1 MALNKIDI
9 GNEMSRGWALFQ
21 PNMGLLIGTGLLV
34 ILLSGLTCG
43 ILAGP
48 LVVGFFLMIRRL
60 QQNDPATVQV
70 GDVFKGLESFAQSL
84 ILVVCCG
91 VPTAVLCRIV
101 PVIGCLVALAANAV
115 LMWGMMLIAY
125 QRLGAIDA
133 LKRIFSLLQKG
144 DFTTPLLFAVLAG
157 IVSGLGFVA
166 CLIGVFFTIP
176 LGFCMLACAHET
188 LFGSGAVIG
197 ATATE
202 SQPADATR

>member
-34 ILLSGLTCG
+34 ILLSGLTFG

-48 LVVGFFLMIRRL
+48 LAVGFFLMIRRL

-70 GDVFKGLESFAQSL
+70 GDVFKGLEFFAQSL
-84 ILVVCCG
+84 I
-91 VPTAVLCRIV
+91 IM
-101 PVIGCLVALAANAV
+101 VIGLVAFGVLWFIPLIGKIAPIVIQPV
-115 LMWGMMLIAY
+115 LMWSLMLVAY

-133 LKRIFSLLQKG
+133 LKRIFGMLHKG
-144 DFTTPLLFAVLAG
+144 DFSTPLLFAVLVG
-157 IVSGLGFVA
+157 IVSGLGIVA

-188 LFGSGAVIG
+188 LFGAGAVIG
-197 ATATE
+197 AAAAVPP
-202 SQPADATR
+202 PADATR